1 MQVADFLRLQASR
14 IRGDVTLGW
23 VAAQGGGVLPGL
35 LIVLTAVP
43 SLLPLPGVGN
53 VTGGALV
60 ALAISIWRGQKPL
73 DLPER
78 IRAWKLS
85 AGHAGRLL
93 RMLAWL
99 HDAGCR
105 HLKPRAPAWVS
116 ARAWAWAA
124 WPVAAMGVVIFLPIP
139 LGNVFGAV
147 ALVLLG
153 LGHSVEDGLA
163 VGLGWLLSA
172 LTLVYTA
179 ALTWGVGTISQRL
192 WSYLGPLLG
201 VSAN

>member
-1 MQVADFLRLQASR
+1 MRVADFLRLQASR

-23 VAAQGGGVLPGL
+23 VAAQGGAVLPGL
-35 LIVLTAVP
+35 LIVLTAAP

-53 VTGGALV
+53 LTGSALV
-60 ALAISIWRGQKPL
+60 ALAFSIWRGQKPL

-78 IRAWKLS
+78 VRAWKLS
-85 AGHAGRLL
+85 AGHAERLL
-93 RMLAWL
+93 RLLAWL
-99 HDAGCR
+99 HEAACR
-105 HLKPRAPAWVS
+105 HLKPRARSWVS
-116 ARAWAWAA
+116 TRAWAWAA

-147 ALVLLG
+147 ALVVLG

-163 VGLGWLLSA
+163 VALGWLLSA

-179 ALTWGVGTISQRL
+179 ALTWSLGAFSQHL
-192 WSYLGPLLG
+192 WAYIGPALGLAG
-201 VSAN
+201 H